1 MEFSKDD
8 VETIFWLLMRSGRF
22 ENENIILDKI
32 FEFYRPC
39 PICAGFFEK
48 SENHRHDNI
57 D

>member
-1 MEFSKDD
+1 MEFSKDE

-39 PICAGFFEK
+39 SICADF
-48 SENHRHDNI
+48 
-57 D
+57 